1 MRIIKR
7 QVKEMIDRRKS
18 NVSPFLLRPLH
29 FPPTDRKLTME
40 QISQK
45 INSGFGDDLNCIFN
59 DDNAEKL
66 VLRIRIIVGDDK
78 LGADDQEEQVSVG
91 LGVGVWVM

>member
-1 MRIIKR
+1 
-7 QVKEMIDRRKS
+7 
-18 NVSPFLLRPLH
+18 
-29 FPPTDRKLTME
+29 ME

-78 LGADDQEEQVSVG
+78 LGADDQEEQV
-91 LGVGVWVM
+91 GVGVWRRCWPGCDGAYMVSIISVVKVIC

>member
-1 MRIIKR
+1 
-7 QVKEMIDRRKS
+7 
-18 NVSPFLLRPLH
+18 
-29 FPPTDRKLTME
+29 ME

-78 LGADDQEEQVSVG
+78 LSDDAEEQVSFF
-91 LGVGVWVM
+91 LNKTIFIHLIFICI

>member
-1 MRIIKR
+1 
-7 QVKEMIDRRKS
+7 
-18 NVSPFLLRPLH
+18 
-29 FPPTDRKLTME
+29 ME

-78 LGADDQEEQVSVG
+78 LADDAEEQVISLYSV
-91 LGVGVWVM
+91 L

>member
-1 MRIIKR
+1 
-7 QVKEMIDRRKS
+7 
-18 NVSPFLLRPLH
+18 
-29 FPPTDRKLTME
+29 ME

-78 LGADDQEEQVSVG
+78 LGDDAEEQVNFILLSRVEESCA
-91 LGVGVWVM
+91 